1 MAWHANKFGSKVI
14 GAQTTTNIALTP
26 RSRQVASRHHQRRSL
41 LATQASGR
49 DAMNKSRS
57 YFLQL
62 GITVFLMIS
71 FSNRAW
77 STDLTVQIRSPKDG
91 SMITQEQAYVL
102 VGGKVGVQTG
112 RAGYVDIFLVIDVSA
127 STALYAGVDFSE
139 FSRLPN
145 SYVTPR
151 MVTGRNPTPNCRSV
165 WEGHNLR
172 ISTLAAE
179 IVASRR
185 LLSQL
190 NSETTRV
197 GVITFGDDAW
207 LRQPLTHDFEQV
219 RSALDLIYKRGP
231 SGKTNMVD
239 AILLG
244 TEELLGKGES
254 EKYLDSIKTLVF
266 LTDGF
271 PTLPSGDCS
280 RSGTQADTDLTIN
293 TARQAGN
300 LGISV
305 HVFALGE
312 EALSNPRAA
321 IGIARESGGT
331 YTAVTRPA
339 DVLAVVDKVSA
350 IGVDSIQVTNETIQ
364 QEALQSRL
372 AADGFFASAV
382 PVVEGSN
389 RIQVLGRASDGSV
402 GRDIVTVNY
411 QPGAKRSLDLEI
423 FFEREKNLNLEI
435 DRLDKSPE
443 QIQREVEAARRDG
456 LKKSI
461 GPPPAADN
469 ISR

>member
-1 MAWHANKFGSKVI
+1 MVATVRDGALPQKAMLKLCSRFMSLGLSFALLITFANKTI
-14 GAQTTTNIALTP
+14 GAE
-26 RSRQVASRHHQRRSL
+26 
-41 LATQASGR
+41 
-49 DAMNKSRS
+49 
-57 YFLQL
+57 
-62 GITVFLMIS
+62 
-71 FSNRAW
+71 
-77 STDLTVQIRSPKDG
+77 LTVQIRSPKDG
-91 SMITQEQAYVL
+91 AEIAQDQSYVL
-102 VGGKVGVQTG
+102 VGGKVAIETHGS
-112 RAGYVDIFLVIDVSA
+112 GYVDIFLVLDVSG
-127 STALYAGVDFSE
+127 STALYAGGDFSE

-145 SYVTPR
+145 SYVTR
-151 MVTGRNPTPNCRSV
+151 RVTSRRIPSKCTIGPGS
-165 WEGHNLR
+165 HNLR

-197 GVITFGDDAW
+197 GVITFGYDAW

-231 SGKTNMVD
+231 SGLTNMVD

-254 EKYLDSIKTLVF
+254 EKYLDSIKTLVL

-271 PTLPSGDCS
+271 PTLPSGDC

-312 EALSNPRAA
+312 KALSNPRAA
-321 IGIARESGGT
+321 VGIARESGGT

-339 DVLAVVDKVSA
+339 DVLAVVDKISA
-350 IGVDSIQVTNETIQ
+350 VGVDSIQVTNETIGQ
-364 QEALQSRL
+364 KALQSRL

-382 PVVEGSN
+382 PVVEGLN
-389 RIQVLGRASDGSV
+389 RIQVLCRASDGSI
-402 GRDIVTVNY
+402 GRDTITVHY
-411 QPGAKRSLDLEI
+411 QPGGNRSLDLDV
-423 FFEREKNLNLEI
+423 FLEREKNLKLEVE
-435 DRLDKSPE
+435 RLGKSPDPE
-443 QIQREVEAARRDG
+443 G
-456 LKKSI
+456 LK
-461 GPPPAADN
+461 
-469 ISR
+469 

>member
-1 MAWHANKFGSKVI
+1 
-14 GAQTTTNIALTP
+14 
-26 RSRQVASRHHQRRSL
+26 
-41 LATQASGR
+41 
-49 DAMNKSRS
+49 MNKSRS
-57 YFLQL
+57 CALRL
-62 GITVFLMIS
+62 GTIVFLLIAFANGTRS
-71 FSNRAW
+71 AE
-77 STDLTVQIRSPKDG
+77 LTVQIRSPKDG
-91 SMITQEQAYVL
+91 STITQEQAYVL

-151 MVTGRNPTPNCRSV
+151 MVMGRNPPPPNCASV
-165 WEGHNLR
+165 RESHNLR
-172 ISTLAAE
+172 VSILSAE
-179 IVASRR
+179 IAASRR

-190 NSETTRV
+190 NPETTRV

-254 EKYLDSIKTLVF
+254 EKYLDSIKTLVL
-266 LTDGF
+266 LTDGV

-280 RSGTQADTDLTIN
+280 ISGIAGSESDIDLTIN
-293 TARQAGN
+293 TARQSGN

-305 HVFALGE
+305 HVLALGE

-321 IGIARESGGT
+321 VGIARESGGT

-350 IGVDSIQVTNETIQ
+350 VGVDLIQVSNETIQ
-364 QEALQSRL
+364 QQALQSRL

-382 PVVEGSN
+382 PVVEGLN
-389 RIQVLGRASDGSV
+389 RIQVVGRASDGSLA
-402 GRDIVTVNY
+402 RDIVTVEY
-411 QPGAKRSLDLEI
+411 LPAAKRSLDLEI
-423 FFEREKNLNLEI
+423 FLEREKNLKLEL

-443 QIQREVEAARRDG
+443 QIQREVEAARRDS
-456 LKKSI
+456 LKQSLN
-461 GPPPAADN
+461 PFPAADN
-469 ISR
+469 NSK